1 MKSLRLTDDLSYR
14 IAWARRVADLGDTE
28 ALVVAKVELAEAVM
42 EATARAAKLAD
53 VKPQPVK
60 VGVGEK
66 SRQQLA

>member
-1 MKSLRLTDDLSYR
+1 M
-14 IAWARRVADLGDTE
+14 ADQGDAE
-28 ALVVAKVELAEAVM
+28 ALVVAKLELAEAVM